1 MKPNEIFAL
10 ILTKVFGV
18 QAKFKKVGDV
28 YKTFSTPQKYVFNP
42 AEQIITY
49 FKPITVIQGGRYVKE
64 VVLEMFKINDD
75 NNGHLSVT
83 RM

>member
-28 YKTFSTPQKYVFNP
+28 YKTYSIPQKFVFNP
-42 AEQIITY
+42 EKQIVTY
-49 FKPITVIQGGRYVKE
+49 SKPITVIQGGRYVKE
-64 VVLEMFKINDD
+64 VVLEIFKVKDD
-75 NNGHLSVT
+75 NNGHLSIA